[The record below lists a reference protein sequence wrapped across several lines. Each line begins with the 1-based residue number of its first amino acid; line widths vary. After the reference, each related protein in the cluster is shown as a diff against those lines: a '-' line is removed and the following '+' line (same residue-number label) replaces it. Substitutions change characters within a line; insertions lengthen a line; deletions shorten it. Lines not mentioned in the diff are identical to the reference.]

1 MGRSPTAARTR
12 SIRSPQEWASANFS
26 QGKDEEVTM
35 PNERILVIDDDPDLV
50 EVIRLTLESEDY
62 QVFSAASGTEGLEKV
77 KEINPDLIIL
87 DVMMKHVTE
96 GFQVALELRNP
107 DPKSEYAP
115 YRKMPILILTA
126 IHSKTPLRFTADEKY
141 LPVDDFVEK
150 PLKASALLQK
160 VEKLLVQ

>member
-1 MGRSPTAARTR
+1 M
-12 SIRSPQEWASANFS
+12 ANE
-26 QGKDEEVTM
+26 K
-35 PNERILVIDDDPDLV
+35 ILVIDDDADLV
-50 EVIRLTLESEDY
+50 ELIRLALETQDY

-77 KEINPDLIIL
+77 KEINPELIIL
-87 DVMMKHVTE
+87 DVMMEHVTE

-115 YRKMPILILTA
+115 YRKIPIMMLTA
-126 IHSKTPLRFTADEKY
+126 IHSKTPLRFTQAEEY

-160 VEKLLVQ
+160 VEKLLEK

>member
-1 MGRSPTAARTR
+1 MA
-12 SIRSPQEWASANFS
+12 
-26 QGKDEEVTM
+26 
-35 PNERILVIDDDPDLV
+35 NERILVIDDDPDLV
-50 EVIRLTLESEDY
+50 EIIRLTLESKSY
-62 QVFSAASGTEGLEKV
+62 QVFSAASSTEGLQKV

-96 GFQVALELRNP
+96 GFQVALELRDP

-115 YRKMPILILTA
+115 YSKIPIMILTA
-126 IHSKTPLRFTADEKY
+126 IHSRTPLRFTSDEKY

-160 VEKLLVQ
+160 VEKLLGSRE

>member
-1 MGRSPTAARTR
+1 MLT
-12 SIRSPQEWASANFS
+12 
-26 QGKDEEVTM
+26 QGKDKVTVA
-35 PNERILVIDDDPDLV
+35 NKKILVIDDDPDLV
-50 EVIRLTLESEDY
+50 ELIRLTLETRGY

-96 GFQVALELRNP
+96 GFQVALELRDP

-115 YRKMPILILTA
+115 YGKIPIMMLTA
-126 IHSKTPLRFTADEKY
+126 IHSRTPLRFTSDEKY

-160 VEKLLVQ
+160 VEKLLGSRE

>member
-1 MGRSPTAARTR
+1 LPTR
-12 SIRSPQEWASANFS
+12 
-26 QGKDEEVTM
+26 GKDEEITVA
-35 PNERILVIDDDPDLV
+35 NEKILVIDDDPDLV
-50 EVIRLTLESEDY
+50 EIIRLTLEPQGY
-62 QVFSAASGTEGLEKV
+62 QVFSAASSTEGLEKV

-96 GFQVALELRNP
+96 GFQVALELRDP

-115 YRKMPILILTA
+115 YREIPIMILTA
-126 IHSKTPLRFTADEKY
+126 IHSRTPLRFTSDEKY

-160 VEKLLVQ
+160 VEKLLGSRE

>member
-1 MGRSPTAARTR
+1 M
-12 SIRSPQEWASANFS
+12 ANE
-26 QGKDEEVTM
+26 K
-35 PNERILVIDDDPDLV
+35 ILVIDDNPDLV
-50 EVIRLTLESEDY
+50 RVIKLTLEAKDY

-77 KEINPDLIIL
+77 KEVNPDLIIL

-96 GFQVALELRNP
+96 GFRVALELRDP

-126 IHSKTPLRFTADEKY
+126 IHGKTLLRFTLDEKY

-150 PLKASALLQK
+150 PLKANALLQK
-160 VEKLLVQ
+160 VEKLLGK